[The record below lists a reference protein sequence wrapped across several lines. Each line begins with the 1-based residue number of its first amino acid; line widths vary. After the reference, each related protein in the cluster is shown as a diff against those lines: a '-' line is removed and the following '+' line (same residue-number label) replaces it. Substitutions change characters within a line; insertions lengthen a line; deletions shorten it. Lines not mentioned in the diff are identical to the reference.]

1 MRSPAVAPDTSWTG
15 TLPVRTATRPGRIAG
30 AEWRWL
36 AGVGSL
42 VLALLAL
49 PYVVWL
55 VWGPADLVHVGSFWY
70 PRDFTV
76 YLAAMQQG
84 AESPSWLIYDRFTP
98 EPHAPVFM
106 FPVYVAI
113 GKLAALLGVAP
124 LAVYYAGEVI
134 ARVGLLA
141 TLYVFAAGVLPSV
154 GQRRL
159 ALALMLVGTNLG
171 LWVAVLVEPLARVL
185 GETEGLPLGAELE
198 TMTLGVFLAPLH
210 LMLGLAFTLLCV
222 TAFAAA
228 AEPDAGWRARL
239 ALAGAVLGLALVH
252 PFNLPVVIGVF
263 GAYTTLLLVRNRRWP
278 GAAAVAVVL
287 AGAVALPFLAY
298 NYYTFRIEPFWS
310 VVYGQQNTV
319 PSPSPLRLLMDY
331 GLVLV
336 LAPFALRAWR
346 RPWTDRQWLY
356 LLWAALL
363 LAALYAPVP
372 FQRRLALGLQ
382 PGLAVL
388 AAAALAWWG
397 GQLSSRGRRWL
408 GWGVAL
414 AALPTAAFLY
424 VGMLLSAATN
434 APVEVYVAR
443 RAEWEAGEWLARQM
457 SPSDVV
463 LATEDSGFWLAAL
476 VPGRVWLGHKG
487 ITYDVPA
494 KRAVVAAVLTGP
506 ADRAARLLAEHDV
519 DYLYYGPRERAQG
532 ALSEAPGLR
541 RVYASAEVEIFRL
554 EPDSAR

>member
-1 MRSPAVAPDTSWTG
+1 
-15 TLPVRTATRPGRIAG
+15 
-30 AEWRWL
+30 
-36 AGVGSL
+36 
-42 VLALLAL
+42 
-49 PYVVWL
+49 
-55 VWGPADLVHVGSFWY
+55 VGSFWY

-84 AESPSWLIYDRFTP
+84 ADSSSWLIYDRFTP
-98 EPHAPVFM
+98 EPHQPVFM

-113 GKLAALLGVAP
+113 GKIAALLGVAP
-124 LAVYYAGEVI
+124 LAVYYAGELI
-134 ARVGLLA
+134 ARLSLLA
-141 TLYVFAAGVLPSV
+141 ALYLFAAGVLPSV

-171 LWVAVLVEPLARVL
+171 LWVAVLLEPLARLL
-185 GETEGLPLGAELE
+185 GETDGLPLGAELE

-210 LMLGLAFTLLCV
+210 LMLGLAFTVLCV

-228 AEPDAGWRARL
+228 AESDAGWRARL
-239 ALAGAVLGLALVH
+239 ALVGAVLGLALVH
-252 PFNLPVVIGVF
+252 PFNLPVVVGVF
-263 GAYTTLLLVRNRRWP
+263 GIYTAVVLLRTRRWP
-278 GAAAVAVVL
+278 GSAVVAVLL
-287 AGAVALPFLAY
+287 AGVVALPFLAY
-298 NYYTFRIEPFWS
+298 NYYAFRIEPFWS
-310 VVYGQQNTV
+310 IVYGQQNTV
-319 PSPSPLRLLMDY
+319 PSPSPLRLFMDY

-336 LAPFALRAWR
+336 LAPFALKAWR

-363 LAALYAPVP
+363 LVALYSPVP
-372 FQRRLALGLQ
+372 FQRRLAFGLQ

-388 AAAALAWWG
+388 AAAALAWWA
-397 GQLSSRGRRWL
+397 GQLSPRGRRWL

-463 LATEDSGFWLAAL
+463 LATEDSGFWLASL
-476 VPGRVWLGHKG
+476 IPGRVWLGHKG
-487 ITYDVPA
+487 ITYDVPT
-494 KRAVVAAVLTGP
+494 KRAVVTAVLTGP
-506 ADRAARLLAEHDV
+506 ADGAARVLAEHGV
-519 DYLYYGPRERAQG
+519 GYLYYGPREREQG
-532 ALSEAPGLR
+532 ALTEAPGLR
-541 RVYASAEVEIFRL
+541 RVYASPEVEIFRV
-554 EPDSAR
+554 EPARAP